1 MDLGEIAL
9 LVTALG
15 VGGILT
21 RLVDQLLDRRK
32 GRQAAE
38 QSAWEQRDRAMRYRD
53 AEARLRRRLEET
65 LQATRHE
72 LNRHGVPYEDMPP
85 WPPTRT
91 RSDIDD

>member
-38 QSAWEQRDRAMRYRD
+38 QSAWEQRDK
-53 AEARLRRRLEET
+53 EARQRRRLEEA
-65 LQATRHE
+65 LHATRYQ
-72 LNRHGVPYEDMPP
+72 LRDHGVAYEDMPP
-85 WPPTRT
+85 WPGRGSTDRN
-91 RSDIDD
+91 